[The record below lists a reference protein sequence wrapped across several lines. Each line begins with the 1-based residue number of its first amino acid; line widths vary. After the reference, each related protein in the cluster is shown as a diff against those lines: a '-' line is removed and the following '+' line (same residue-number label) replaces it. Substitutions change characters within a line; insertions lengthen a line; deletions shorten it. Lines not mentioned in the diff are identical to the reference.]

1 MTKYL
6 YLFRNSR
13 QLLAPVGIGCVGRA
27 RGPRPEGDGHARLL
41 HRRSIP
47 GTHFS
52 FGAKYICASFLQNLH
67 WYLFLQRFRVR
78 SPTSPTYVNNQF
90 HYPVRSDCA
99 GTAAGPPS
107 SSTTFCPVISAGD
120 SSTLRSGTLKGFAN
134 RSKSNIFKIVCT
146 NKVRN
151 QFQIHFQAKR
161 NQLWVPLIEKAVA
174 KIHGCYEALV
184 SGRAI
189 EGLATLTG
197 APCDSVPLQVIS
209 NHERVSK
216 LFI

>member
-27 RGPRPEGDGHARLL
+27 RGPRPKGDGHARLL

-52 FGAKYICASFLQNLH
+52 FRAKYICASFLQNLH
-67 WYLFLQRFRVR
+67 LYLFLQRFRVR

-151 QFQIHFQAKR
+151 QFQISLSGETKSALGSADR
-161 NQLWVPLIEKAVA
+161 E
-174 KIHGCYEALV
+174 GCGQDTRVLRGPRVRQGHRGARHADRRALRQR
-184 SGRAI
+184 SSAG
-189 EGLATLTG
+189 
-197 APCDSVPLQVIS
+197 
-209 NHERVSK
+209 N
-216 LFI
+216 

>member
-1 MTKYL
+1 MYEIGFGTKNWVKKLTLLPKIRCNRCRYKRNRV

-52 FGAKYICASFLQNLH
+52 FRAKYICASFLQNLH
-67 WYLFLQRFRVR
+67 LYLFLQRFRVR

-120 SSTLRSGTLKGFAN
+120 SSTLRSGT
-134 RSKSNIFKIVCT
+134 
-146 NKVRN
+146 
-151 QFQIHFQAKR
+151 
-161 NQLWVPLIEKAVA
+161 
-174 KIHGCYEALV
+174 
-184 SGRAI
+184 
-189 EGLATLTG
+189 
-197 APCDSVPLQVIS
+197 
-209 NHERVSK
+209 
-216 LFI
+216 